1 MNHLRRIFTAVA
13 TLAGAVL
20 ALAATPA
27 AFAMQ
32 VPPPGEGSGIAPPPP
47 PVRVIAEG
55 GMPGWQ
61 ITLIAL
67 AAALVTAVTAV
78 LLDRARASRKIPA
91 PAVQVPGPVEARR

>member
-1 MNHLRRIFTAVA
+1 MNHLRRILAAAA

-20 ALAATPA
+20 ALAITPA

-47 PVRVIAEG
+47 PVVITGG

-61 ITLIAL
+61 IALIAL
-67 AAALVTAVTAV
+67 AAALAAAAVTL
-78 LLDRARASRKIPA
+78 LLDHARATRKIHA
-91 PAVQVPGPVEARR
+91 PTT